1 MLVIRDITVFGAV
14 LRMAFPWWGMS
25 NQLGKLKTLRILLTL
40 FHTHACFRSQAC
52 LIKSTSLL
60 SNSIY
65 VFTINSFMTQNKR
78 IMVEIKF
85 SYSRLSLCIV
95 SYNRHLFFSGSISTL
110 VTSLNSWNRIHNFL
124 SSNWWERECRKFNQG
139 VKILTNSF
147 NTFFK
152 IV

>member
-52 LIKSTSLL
+52 LIKSTSVL

-110 VTSLNSWNRIHNFL
+110 VTSLNSWNIIHNF
-124 SSNWWERECRKFNQG
+124 FI
-139 VKILTNSF
+139 VKLMG
-147 NTFFK
+147 K
-152 IV
+152 RV